1 MNASKPESFPALRLA
16 RFAMG
21 TRFEIAL
28 AGEPEAELRAAGE
41 EALDEIELYGAA
53 LDLFRK
59 DSFLSFLNEEAPS
72 RPLRVDAD
80 LFDLLECCRA
90 IHGASEGFFDV
101 TVGSLMACWG
111 FHGQKSKGPSKD
123 QVLQSMAKVGF
134 EKVELDGDR
143 MTVRYRTPGMRLDF
157 GAVAKGFALD
167 RAVELLEEGGIRCA
181 LLHGGTS
188 TGFAMGSLPGASGWK
203 VGIKDPSSDGL
214 LKTIKLRDCAF
225 SVSAPHGRTLEGEGK
240 VLGHVMDPRSGE
252 PARSAGLCAVVSE
265 SAARAD
271 AWSTALLA
279 AGPELFERL
288 MERAGDSTAL
298 LCFEEGGDRHIK
310 VSGRCPEVFMEP
322 DA

>member
-28 AGEPEAELRAAGE
+28 MGEPEAELRAAGE
-41 EALDEIELYGAA
+41 EALDEIELYSSA

-80 LFDLLECCRA
+80 LFDLLERCRA
-90 IHGASEGFFDV
+90 IHRASDGFFDV

-111 FHGQKSKGPSKD
+111 FHGGALSGPSSE
-123 QVLQSMAKVGF
+123 QRLRSMAKVGF
-134 EKVELDGDR
+134 ENVELDADR
-143 MTVRYRTPGMRLDF
+143 MTVRYRTPGVRLDF

-167 RAVELLEEGGIRCA
+167 RAVEILEEGGIRCA

-188 TGFAMGSLPGASGWK
+188 TGCAMGSLPGASGWK

-214 LKTIKLRDCAF
+214 LKTIKLQDCAF
-225 SVSAPHGRTLEGEGK
+225 SVSAPHGRTLEREGEI
-240 VLGHVMDPRSGE
+240 LGHVMDPRSGE
-252 PARSAGLCAVVSE
+252 PARSAELCAVVSE
-265 SAARAD
+265 SAAQAD

-279 AGPELFERL
+279 AGPERFDGL
-288 MERAGDSTAL
+288 MERADDSTAL
-298 LCFEEGGDRHIK
+298 LYYKKGGDRHIK
-310 VSGRCPEVFMEP
+310 ISGRCPEVFMEP